1 MTTATRTTRTN
12 SHVEI
17 LSQRI
22 ANEKTSGIDR
32 EKALKL
38 KEIVYWASDGHTS
51 TGWNK
56 LQRKIHSAGF
66 STIVFP
72 MADGRSYTRNTKN
85 FKMYWAMV
93 DRGSANYLSMTQSK
107 LISDH
112 PADEP
117 AKQIMP
123 IYCYDSLT
131 PVQFYVRD
139 WVSMNLEDAGYV
151 TDASSIKSLLAKQT
165 KHSRSEGW
173 GQSAAENYS
182 FWVDDFNNEWPEGTD
197 RVIKPSLSLP
207 IKRLK
212 FNLVCLQPETELWH
226 QAWDKDEA
234 IKATTTPS

>member
-22 ANEKTSGIDR
+22 ANEKTSGIDL

>member
-1 MTTATRTTRTN
+1 MTTATRT
-12 SHVEI
+12 HVEM

-22 ANEKTSGIDR
+22 TNEKTSGIDR

>member
-1 MTTATRTTRTN
+1 MTTTTRT
-12 SHVEI
+12 HVEV
-17 LSQRI
+17 LKERI
-22 ANEKTSGIDR
+22 AYEATTGIDR
-32 EKALKL
+32 EKALRL
-38 KEIVYWASDGHTS
+38 QEIVYWASDGHTS

-56 LQRKIHSAGF
+56 LQRKIHDAGF

-85 FKMYWAMV
+85 FKMYWGMV

-107 LISDH
+107 LISDY

-123 IYCYDSLT
+123 IYCYDYLT

-139 WVSMNLEDAGYV
+139 WVSMNLEDAV
-151 TDASSIKSLLAKQT
+151 HIADASSIKSLLAKQT
-165 KHSRSEGW
+165 KHSRSEGM

-182 FWVDDFNNEWPEGTD
+182 YWLDDFNNAWPEGTD

-212 FNLVCLQPETELWH
+212 FNLVNLQPETELWH
-226 QAWDKDEA
+226 QAWDKDAA
-234 IKATTTPS
+234 IKLAAKSF

>member
-1 MTTATRTTRTN
+1 MTTATRTNT
-12 SHVEI
+12 HVEM

-32 EKALKL
+32 EKALRL
-38 KEIVYWASDGHTS
+38 QEIVYWASDGHTS
-51 TGWNK
+51 TGWK
-56 LQRKIHSAGF
+56 QLQKKIHNAGF

-72 MADGRSYTRNTKN
+72 LADGRSYTRNTKN

-93 DRGSANYLSMTQSK
+93 DRGSSNYLGMTQSK
-107 LISDH
+107 LISDY

-139 WVSMNLEDAGYV
+139 WMSMNLEDAGYV
-151 TDASSIKSLLAKQT
+151 VSAHSIQTLLAKQT
-165 KHSRSEGW
+165 KHSNAEGW
-173 GQSAAENYS
+173 GLSAAEDYS
-182 FWVDDFNNEWPEGTD
+182 YWLDDFNNEWPEGTD
-197 RVIKPSLSLP
+197 RVIKPTLSLP

-226 QAWDKDEA
+226 QAWDKDE
-234 IKATTTPS
+234 TTNQEANS